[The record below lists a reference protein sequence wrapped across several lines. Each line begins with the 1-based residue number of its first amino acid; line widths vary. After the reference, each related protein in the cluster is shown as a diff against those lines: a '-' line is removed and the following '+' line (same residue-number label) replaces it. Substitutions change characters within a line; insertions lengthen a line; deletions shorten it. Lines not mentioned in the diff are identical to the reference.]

1 MCKDVR
7 MMNELV
13 ISLKNVSLSYPT
25 GSNGGRVAVLDNVSI
40 GVRTGEL
47 VVVLGPSG
55 CGKSSL
61 LSLVLGLQKPD
72 IGEVEVM
79 HASNLSAVTG
89 MVFQDPVLF
98 AWRTARQNVALPLEV
113 IQEQSDLAPD
123 AKQMDRAVQNALDK
137 VGLAGFG
144 DVLPQQLSGGMRARV
159 AIARA
164 LVTNPSVIVMDE
176 PFASLDDIN
185 RTALNLRLLEIKR
198 EQNAAIIFVTHSIP
212 EAILLADRVLMLS
225 RRPGKVVLDLPIEFG
240 ILPRDQALSETPEFI
255 AYARQLRL
263 ALKEAT
269 DAG

>member
-1 MCKDVR
+1 MTT
-7 MMNELV
+7 ELV
-13 ISLKNVSLSYPT
+13 ISLKNVSLSYLA
-25 GSNGGRVAVLDNVSI
+25 GSNGGRISVLDDVSMDV
-40 GVRTGEL
+40 GSGEL

-72 IGEVEVM
+72 TGDVEVK
-79 HASNLSAVTG
+79 HSSNLSSSTG

-98 AWRTARQNVALPLEV
+98 AWRTARQNVALPLE
-113 IQEQSDLAPD
+113 ILQEKNDLALTTT
-123 AKQMDRAVQNALDK
+123 QIDRAVQNALDK
-137 VGLAGFG
+137 VGLAGFE

-164 LVTNPSVIVMDE
+164 LVSDPSVIVMDE

-198 EQNAAIIFVTHSIP
+198 AQSAAIIFVTHSIP

-225 RRPGKVVLDLPIEFG
+225 RRPGKVVLDLPIAFG
-240 ILPRDQALSETPEFI
+240 NLPRDQALCETPEFI

-269 DAG
+269 DAS